1 MVSAFLCVTFL
12 ILNICSLFDAKT
24 AKRLLLNDPDA
35 LLHRMEML
43 EAKVQD
49 LTRQLNEEKINSHG
63 QTAGTSYAATGGS
76 ANPLCMIH
84 EVLWENHQTEGNMA
98 VLRGA
103 EYQDNFWGTG
113 SLDKDV
119 PCAVCKPAHSS
130 VLMIPGR
137 NKCLPGWTEEYH
149 GYLSGNLDGHKH
161 TSTYICVDENVSF
174 LDSGVENNE
183 YSYLI
188 YGVKAQCG
196 SLKCP
201 PYVNGKPITCVVC
214 SQ

>member
-1 MVSAFLCVTFL
+1 MIEKCSSLKKAKGIALFCVFLVT
-12 ILNICSLFDAKT
+12 
-24 AKRLLLNDPDA
+24 
-35 LLHRMEML
+35 
-43 EAKVQD
+43 
-49 LTRQLNEEKINSHG
+49 G

-84 EVLWENHQTEGNMA
+84 EVLWGNHQTEGNMA

-119 PCAVCKPAHSS
+119 PCAVCKPAHST

-174 LDSGVENNE
+174 LDSGIENNE